1 MSRYLEEPPEPHF
14 ISRPLTKPSLFC
26 GVPSKVLLFI
36 GFIAL
41 ESVIFLRTW
50 YILPFC
56 VAGYYIA
63 KHYTKIDPYFDQ
75 VYMQYSYFKSFY
87 R

>member
-1 MSRYLEEPPEPHF
+1 MSRYIEGKPEPHF
-14 ISRPLTKPSLFC
+14 IAQPLTKPSLFC

-41 ESVIFLRTW
+41 ESVMFLRTW
-50 YILPFC
+50 HLLPFC
-56 VAGYYIA
+56 LVAYYVA
-63 KHYTKIDPYFDQ
+63 KYYTKTDPYFDQ
-75 VYMQYSYFKSFY
+75 VYMQYTYFKTYY